1 MRRVLACAG
10 VLGRFKGALH
20 WGQCITEE
28 IKVPSLGLV
37 SLIKEFKNGL
47 RGSSRMIF
55 IRVGK

>member
-1 MRRVLACAG
+1 MRKVLACAG
-10 VLGRFKGALH
+10 VLGGFKGALL